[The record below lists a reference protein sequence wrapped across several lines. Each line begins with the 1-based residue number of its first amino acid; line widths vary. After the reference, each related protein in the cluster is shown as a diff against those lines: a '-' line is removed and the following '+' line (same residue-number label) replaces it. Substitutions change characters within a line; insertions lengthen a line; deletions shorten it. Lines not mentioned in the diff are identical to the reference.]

1 MDKKNRMRFIY
12 AKHRSAAP
20 VDESVMLF
28 ESFHGKEISDSPLAM
43 ARALLSMP
51 ADTLLPGGLKVSELK
66 LYFSTNDIERGSDAL
81 KKLGLDT
88 RISPVHIH
96 SEEYAKLL
104 ATAGLLV
111 NNSSFP
117 SYIVRREGQKY
128 LQTWHGTPWK
138 TLGRSMKGELASIHN
153 SQHNFIQASHLLFPN
168 DFTREVMMRDYVLD
182 DIYTGKVITH
192 GYPRNSVFCDTEKAA
207 EIKKLCGDG
216 GFSTLAYM
224 PTWRGQD
231 NRNIE
236 TGSFVDDTLL
246 QLRAMDA
253 ALADDQKLYVNL
265 HPIVQTAIDLSG
277 FTHIFPFPEDVEKY
291 EFINSMD
298 ALITDY
304 SSVFFDYSITGKP
317 VILFTYDYDNY
328 ASERGMYFGIEELPF
343 ARVDTLD
350 ALTEMFRTR
359 FYEKISYADDKNYFD
374 RFIQYDTKTAA
385 ADLMRYMLTCSA
397 DGPYSGEAA
406 GGLKIEDYSF
416 NGEKPRR
423 VVNCRE
429 IAGRLD
435 MDIVAKDLG
444 PGDVAVFH
452 QAGFDPKAGDRLKEL
467 YDGKFPYVFTT
478 EAVPQTMAE
487 SRSASKA
494 VRADV
499 KERNLRRQVGGI
511 KIEKAVDYKLP
522 RIELL
527 KIRTSGS
534 KVFLT
539 MSAGGIGTAK
549 RVALEYRSGIDSVS
563 HDMDFTVSQKGAED
577 QTVEASMDMSALRR
591 GCLYW
596 DIYVTAEKDGES
608 YDYSIMLSRRMRK
621 RLRRG
626 FYQCEL
632 GDYIA
637 FPHISLS
644 RSLAFTLREKSRYD
658 NRATRFKE
666 VAVPVWSIVWSRLNR
681 KRRIWLVFEKF
692 CSAAQD
698 NGYYFFKYC
707 MENLPADRKKD
718 IYYVIDKNTDDY
730 EKLKPYGGQV
740 LQFMSFRHLLYAIN
754 ARVYVGSDS
763 RKHLYAWRPKPN
775 LISIRMASR
784 PIHFLQHGVTALKRT
799 DGLFGAKGSSPM
811 THITTTSDYEQHIMD
826 EFWGYSPSNAPVLG
840 FTRWDVLEDKSDPG
854 EKTILVMPTWRAWLE
869 EKPEE
874 DFIASDYFRNYM
886 DMLGSEK
893 LSSCLKENGVKLI
906 FFIHPKFK
914 DYLGRFSSPSEN
926 IELVQFGSRPLNDI
940 MMKCQMLVTDYSSVC
955 WDVYYMGKPVIFY
968 QFDYDMYMEVHGSY
982 LDMEHE
988 LFGDR
993 YTELDDVIE
1002 GIRAGIENGFEES
1015 GRAKEMRG
1023 KYFKYI
1029 DSDNSKRTYEYLRK
1043 KGY

>member
-1 MDKKNRMRFIY
+1 MGIPDIRKYMDKKNRLRFMY
-12 AKHRSAAP
+12 AKHRAGEP
-20 VDESVMLF
+20 VDEKVILF
-28 ESFHGKEISDSPLAM
+28 ESFHGKEISDTPLAM
-43 ARALLSMP
+43 ARALLAMP
-51 ADTLLPGGLKVSELK
+51 ADTQLPNGLKVSDLK
-66 LYFSTNDIERGSDAL
+66 LYFSTNDLGRDKKAIED
-81 KKLGLDT
+81 LGYEECINL
-88 RISPVHIH
+88 VHIH
-96 SEEYAKLL
+96 SDEYTKLL
-104 ATAGLLV
+104 ATAGLLI

-168 DFTREVMMRDYVLD
+168 DFTREVMMHDYVLD
-182 DIYTGKVITH
+182 DLFTGTVITH
-192 GYPRNSVFCDTEKAA
+192 GYPRNSVFCDKEKAA
-207 EIKKLCGDG
+207 EIKKLCGDEKY
-216 GFSTLAYM
+216 STLAYM

-246 QLRAMDA
+246 QLKAMDE

-277 FTHIFPFPEDVEKY
+277 FTHIFPFPKDVEKY

-343 ARVDTLD
+343 ARVDTLEEL
-350 ALTEMFRTR
+350 AEMFRTR
-359 FYEKISYADDKNYFD
+359 SYEKLSYADDRSYRE

-385 ADLMRYMLTCSA
+385 ADLMTYMLTG
-397 DGPYSGEAA
+397 DA
-406 GGLKIEDYSF
+406 GSMKTEDYSF
-416 NGEKPRR
+416 NKDKPRR
-423 VVNCRE
+423 VVNFRE

-435 MDIVAKDLG
+435 MDIAAKDLG
-444 PGDVAVFH
+444 PDDVAVFH
-452 QAGFDPKAGDRLKEL
+452 QAGFGIKAGDRLKEL

-487 SRSASKA
+487 SRSRSKA
-494 VRADV
+494 VKAEV
-499 KERNLRRQVGGI
+499 KERNLRRQVGDI
-511 KIEKAVDYKLP
+511 TVSKAINYKMP
-522 RIELL
+522 GTELL
-527 KIRTSGS
+527 NIKTSGS
-534 KVFLT
+534 MLQLSIKART
-539 MSAGGIGTAK
+539 IGSVK
-549 RVALEYRSGIDSVS
+549 RVVLEYRSEMESIA
-563 HDMDFTVSQKGAED
+563 HDMDFNASGD
-577 QTVEASMDMSALRR
+577 GDIIIEASMDMSVLRH

-596 DIYVTAEKDGES
+596 DIYVTAEKDGEA
-608 YDYSIMLSRRMRK
+608 YDYSIMLSRKMRK
-621 RLRRG
+621 KLRRS

-632 GDYIA
+632 GDYVA

-644 RSLAFTLREKSRYD
+644 RSLAFTLREKTVYD
-658 NRATRFKE
+658 NRTTRFKE
-666 VAVPVWSIVWSRLNR
+666 VAVPVWSILWSRMNR

-698 NGYYFFKYC
+698 NGYYFFKWC
-707 MENLPADRKKD
+707 MENLPEEKKKD
-718 IYYVIDKNTDDY
+718 IYYVIDKKAADY

-811 THITTTSDYEQHIMD
+811 THITTTSDFEQHIMD

-840 FTRWDVLEDKSDPG
+840 FTRWDVLEDKSTPD
-854 EKTILVMPTWRAWLE
+854 EKIVLVMPTWRAWLE
-869 EKPEE
+869 EKPDE

-886 DMLGSEK
+886 EMLGSEK
-893 LSSCLKENGVKLI
+893 LNACLRENGVKLI

-926 IELVQFGSRPLNDI
+926 IELVQFGSRPLNEI

-968 QFDYDMYMEVHGSY
+968 QFDYDMYMEAHGSY
-982 LDMEHE
+982 LDMEHD

-1002 GIRAGIENGFEES
+1002 GIRSNIENGFEES
-1015 GRAKEMRG
+1015 ERAKEMRSR
-1023 KYFKYI
+1023 YFKYI

>member
-1 MDKKNRMRFIY
+1 MDKKNRMRFVY
-12 AKHRSAAP
+12 AKYFTGEP
-20 VDESVMLF
+20 VDKSAVLF

-43 ARALLSMP
+43 ARALLEMP
-51 ADTLLPGGLKVSELK
+51 ADTAFGDGLKASDMK
-66 LYFSTNDIERGSDAL
+66 LFFSTNDLERDRTRL
-81 KKLGLDT
+81 EDLGYEGC
-88 RISPVHIH
+88 ISLVHIH
-96 SEEYAKLL
+96 SDEYARLL
-104 ATAGLLV
+104 ATAGLLI

-117 SYIVRREGQKY
+117 SYYVRREGQKY

-138 TLGRSMKGELASIHN
+138 TLGRSMKGELATIYGA
-153 SQHNFIQASHLLFPN
+153 QHNFIQASHLLFPN
-168 DFTREVMMRDYVLD
+168 EFTRDAIMHDYVLD
-182 DIYTGKVITH
+182 ELYTGKVILH
-192 GYPRNSVFCDTEKAA
+192 GYPRNAVFCDRDKAA
-207 EIKKLCGDG
+207 EIKKYCCDE

-236 TGSFVDDTLL
+236 SGGYIEDTLL
-246 QLRAMDA
+246 QLKSMDE

-265 HPIVQTAIDLSG
+265 HPIVQSDIDLGG
-277 FTHIFPFPEDVEKY
+277 FRHIHPFPGDVEKY

-343 ARVDTLD
+343 ARVDTLEEL
-350 ALTEMFRTR
+350 AEMFRTR
-359 FYEKISYADDKNYFD
+359 SYEKLSYADDRAYFD
-374 RFIQYDTKTAA
+374 RFIKYDSISAA
-385 ADLMRYMLTCSA
+385 SDLMRYMLDCSA
-397 DGPYSGEAA
+397 DGSDPAGAGE
-406 GGLKIEDYSF
+406 GLVIKDFSF
-416 NGEKPRR
+416 NAEKPRR

-429 IAGRLD
+429 VPGRLD
-435 MDIVAKDLG
+435 MDILAGSLG
-444 PGDVAVFH
+444 EDDVAVFH
-452 QAGFDPKAGDRLKEL
+452 QSGFDKKAGERLQEL

-478 EAVPQTMAE
+478 EAVPQTMTE
-487 SRSASKA
+487 SRSGSKA

-499 KERNLRRQVGGI
+499 KERNLRRQVGGLNVS
-511 KIEKAVDYKLP
+511 EVVNSRPA
-522 RIELL
+522 RAELL
-527 KIRTSGS
+527 KIKTSGS
-534 KVFLT
+534 RVELSIK
-539 MSAGGIGTAK
+539 AGGTGEVRAVT
-549 RVALEYRSGIDSVS
+549 LEYRSDIESIA
-563 HDMDFTVSQKGAED
+563 HDMDIKVTGGGDSRVI
-577 QTVEASMDMSALRR
+577 EASMDMSVLKH

-596 DIYVTAEKDGES
+596 DIYVTAGDEG
-608 YDYSIMLSRRMRK
+608 YHYPVMLSQKMRK
-621 RLRRG
+621 TLRRG
-626 FYQCEL
+626 YFQCEL

-644 RSLAFTLREKSRYD
+644 RSLAFTLREKGPYD
-658 NRATRFKE
+658 DRATRLKE
-666 VAVPVWSIVWSRLNR
+666 VLVPAWSIIWSRLNR

-698 NGYYFFKYC
+698 NGFYFFKYC
-707 MENLPADRKKD
+707 MENLPADKKKD
-718 IYYVIDKNTDDY
+718 IYYVMDRKARDY
-730 EKLKPYGGQV
+730 ENLKPYADHV
-740 LQFMSFRHLLYAIN
+740 LQFMSFRHMLYAIN
-754 ARVYVGSDS
+754 AKVYVGSDS

-775 LISIRMASR
+775 LISIRMAAH

-799 DGLFGAKGSSPM
+799 DVLFGAKGSSPV
-811 THITTTSDYEQHIMD
+811 THITTTSDYEQRIMD

-840 FTRWDVLEDKSDPG
+840 FTRWDVLEDKSTPD
-854 EKTILVMPTWRAWLE
+854 EKIILVMPTWRAWLE
-869 EKPEE
+869 EKPDE
-874 DFIASDYFRNYM
+874 DFMESDYFRNYM
-886 DMLGSEK
+886 EMLADER
-893 LSSCLKENGVKLI
+893 LNACLKENGVKLI

-914 DYLGRFSSPSEN
+914 DYLSRFSAPSEN
-926 IELVQFGSRPLNDI
+926 IELVQFGSRPLNEI

-968 QFDYDMYMEVHGSY
+968 QFDYDMYMQVHGSY

-1002 GIRAGIENGFEES
+1002 GIRKAIENGFEES
-1015 GRAKEMRG
+1015 GRAKEMRS

-1029 DSDNSKRTYEYLRK
+1029 DNDNSKRTYEYLRK

>member
-1 MDKKNRMRFIY
+1 MDKKNRMRFTY
-12 AKHRSAAP
+12 AKYYTGAP
-20 VDESVMLF
+20 VDKSVILF

-43 ARALLSMP
+43 ARAFLDMP
-51 ADTLLPGGLKVSELK
+51 ADTLLDNGLKASDMK
-66 LYFSTNDIERGSDAL
+66 LYFSTNDLDRDKAKIED
-81 KKLGLDT
+81 LGLEEY
-88 RISPVHIH
+88 ISLVHIH
-96 SEEYAKLL
+96 SDEYARLL
-104 ATAGLLV
+104 ATAGLLI

-138 TLGRSMKGELASIHN
+138 TLGRSMKGELVTMHN

-168 DFTREVMMRDYVLD
+168 EFTKTAIMHDYVLD
-182 DIYTGKVITH
+182 DIYTGKVITY
-192 GYPRNSVFCDTEKAA
+192 GYPRNSVFCDKEKAA
-207 EIKKLCGDG
+207 EIKKYCGNEN
-216 GFSTLAYM
+216 FSTLAYM

-236 TGSFVDDTLL
+236 TGEYVEDTLI
-246 QLRAMDA
+246 QLRAMDE

-265 HPIVQTAIDLSG
+265 HPIVQSDIDLNG
-277 FTHIFPFPEDVEKY
+277 FKHIYPFPNDVEKY

-328 ASERGMYFGIEELPF
+328 TSERGMYFGIEELPF
-343 ARVDTLD
+343 ARVDTLEE
-350 ALTEMFRTR
+350 LSEMFRTKS
-359 FYEKISYADDKNYFD
+359 YEKLSYANDKAYFD
-374 RFIQYDTKTAA
+374 KFIKYDTMTAA
-385 ADLMRYMLTCSA
+385 SDLMRYMLTG
-397 DGPYSGEAA
+397 DEGN
-406 GGLKIEDYSF
+406 LKIEDYSF
-416 NGEKPRR
+416 NAEKPRR
-423 VVNCRE
+423 IVNCKE
-429 IAGRLD
+429 VPGRLD
-435 MDIVAKDLG
+435 MDILAKWLG
-444 PGDVAVFH
+444 KDDVAVFH
-452 QAGFDPKAGDRLKEL
+452 QSGFDNKAGERLLDL

-487 SRSASKA
+487 SRSGSKT
-494 VRADV
+494 VKADV
-499 KERNLRRQVGGI
+499 KERNLRRQIGGLTVS
-511 KIEKAVDYKLP
+511 KVVNNKLA
-522 RIELL
+522 RAELL
-527 KIRTSGS
+527 KIKTAGS
-534 KVFLT
+534 KVT
-539 MSAGGIGTAK
+539 IDIKASGIGEVKAVT
-549 RVALEYRSGIDSVS
+549 LEYRSDLESIT
-563 HDMDFTVSQKGAED
+563 HDMDFRVTGSGD
-577 QTVEASMDMSALRR
+577 SCIIEASMDMSVMKH

-596 DIYVTAEKDGES
+596 DIYVMAGDEG
-608 YDYSIMLSRRMRK
+608 YNYPIMLSRKMRK
-621 RLRRG
+621 TLRRG
-626 FYQCEL
+626 YFQCEL

-644 RSLAFTLREKSRYD
+644 RSLAFTLREKGLYD
-658 NRATRFKE
+658 DRATRLRE
-666 VAVPVWSIVWSRLNR
+666 VLVPVWSIIWSRLNR
-681 KRRIWLVFEKF
+681 KRHIWLVFEKF

-698 NGYYFFKYC
+698 NGFYFFKWC
-707 MENLPADRKKD
+707 MENLPADKKKD
-718 IYYVIDKNTDDY
+718 IYYVIDKNSRDY
-730 EKLKPYGGQV
+730 ENVKPYADHV

-754 ARVYVGSDS
+754 AKVYVGSDS

-775 LISIRMASR
+775 LISIRMAAK

-799 DGLFGAKGSSPM
+799 DVLFGAKGSSPM
-811 THITTTSDYEQHIMD
+811 THITTTSDYEQRIMD
-826 EFWGYSPSNAPVLG
+826 EFWGYSPANAPVLG
-840 FTRWDVLEDKSDPG
+840 FTRWDVLEDKSTPD
-854 EKTILVMPTWRAWLE
+854 EKLILVMPTWRAWLE

-886 DMLGSEK
+886 EMLGDER
-893 LSSCLKENGVKLI
+893 LNACLKENGVKLV

-914 DYLGRFSSPSEN
+914 DYLGRFSAPSDN
-926 IELVQFGSRPLNDI
+926 IELVQFGSKPLNEI

-1002 GIRAGIENGFEES
+1002 GIRAAIENGFEES
-1015 GRAKEMRG
+1015 DLAKEMRP

>member
-1 MDKKNRMRFIY
+1 MDKKNRMRFVY
-12 AKHRSAAP
+12 AKYYTSEP
-20 VDESVMLF
+20 VDEKTILF

-43 ARALLSMP
+43 ARALLDMP
-51 ADTLLPGGLKVSELK
+51 CAGEYK
-66 LYFSTNDIERGSDAL
+66 LWFSTNDLDRDKDVLER
-81 KKLGLDT
+81 LGLCDS
-88 RISPVHIH
+88 IGLVHIH
-96 SEEYAKLL
+96 SEEYARLL
-104 ATAGLLV
+104 ATAGLMV

-168 DFTREVMMRDYVLD
+168 EFTKKAIMYDYVLD

-192 GYPRNSVFCDTEKAA
+192 GYPRCAVFCDKVKAA
-207 EIKKLCGDG
+207 EVKRACGDE

-236 TGSFVDDTLL
+236 TGTFVEDTLI
-246 QLRAMDA
+246 QLKVMDE

-265 HPIVQTAIDLSG
+265 HPIVQSDIDLGG
-277 FTHIFPFPEDVEKY
+277 FKHIHPFPKDVEKY

-343 ARVDTLD
+343 ARVDTLED
-350 ALTEMFRTR
+350 LAEMFRTR
-359 FYEKISYADDKNYFD
+359 SYEKLSYADHKAYHDK
-374 RFIQYDTKTAA
+374 FIKYDTVTAA
-385 ADLMRYMLTCSA
+385 ADIMSYMLECSA
-397 DGPYSGEAA
+397 DGPDGNLGSASK
-406 GGLKIEDYSF
+406 LRIEDYSF
-416 NGEKPRR
+416 NTEKPRR
-423 VVNCRE
+423 IVNCRE
-429 IAGRLD
+429 VPGRLD
-435 MDIVAKDLG
+435 MDILAKDLG
-444 PGDVAVFH
+444 MDDVAVFH
-452 QAGFDPKAGDRLKEL
+452 QAGFDIKAGDRLKDL

-487 SRSASKA
+487 SRSGSKA
-494 VRADV
+494 VKAAV
-499 KERNLRRQVGGI
+499 KERNIRRQTGEL
-511 KIEKAVDYKLP
+511 KISKVVEHKLS
-522 RIELL
+522 RTELL
-527 KIRTSGS
+527 SIKTKGSMLVLNIRT
-534 KVFLT
+534 
-539 MSAGGIGTAK
+539 AGTGTVK
-549 RVALEYRSGIDSVS
+549 GVVLEYRSGIESVA
-563 HDMDFTVSQKGAED
+563 HRMDFSVAGDTI
-577 QTVEASMDMSALRR
+577 EASMDMSVLKH

-596 DIYVTAEKDGES
+596 DIYVEAGDGDNE
-608 YDYSIMLSRRMRK
+608 YQYPVMLSKRMRK
-621 RLRRG
+621 TLRRG

-644 RSLAFTLREKSRYD
+644 RSLAFTLREKSPYD
-658 NRATRFKE
+658 NRATRLKE
-666 VAVPVWSIVWSRLNR
+666 VLVPSWSIIWSRLNR

-698 NGYYFFKYC
+698 NGFYFFKWC
-707 MENLPADRKKD
+707 MENLPADKKKD
-718 IYYVIDKNTDDY
+718 IYYVIDRNAKDY
-730 EKLKPYGGQV
+730 ENLKPYAGQV

-754 ARVYVGSDS
+754 AKVYVGSDS

-775 LISIRMASR
+775 LISIRMAAR

-799 DGLFGAKGSSPM
+799 DGLFGARGSSPM
-811 THITTTSDYEQHIMD
+811 THITTTSDYEQRIMD

-840 FTRWDVLEDKSDPG
+840 FTRWDVLEDKSTPED
-854 EKTILVMPTWRAWLE
+854 KTILVMPTWRAWLE

-886 DMLGSEK
+886 EMLGDER
-893 LSSCLKENGVKLI
+893 LNSCLEENGAKLI

-914 DYLGRFSSPSEN
+914 DYLGRFSTPSEN
-926 IELVQFGSRPLNDI
+926 VELVQFGSRPLNEI
-940 MMKCQMLVTDYSSVC
+940 MMKCRMLITDYSSVC

-988 LFGDR
+988 LFGER

-1002 GIRAGIENGFEES
+1002 GIRTAIANGFTES
-1015 GRAKEMRG
+1015 ERAREMRP

>member
-1 MDKKNRMRFIY
+1 MRLPNIKKYMDKKNRMRFVY
-12 AKHRSAAP
+12 AKYYTGEP
-20 VDESVMLF
+20 VDEKTILF

-43 ARALLSMP
+43 ARALLDMP
-51 ADTLLPGGLKVSELK
+51 CAGEYRLW
-66 LYFSTNDIERGSDAL
+66 FSTNDLDRDKDVL
-81 KKLGLDT
+81 KRLGLNDS
-88 RISPVHIH
+88 IGLVHIH

-104 ATAGLLV
+104 ATAGLMI

-168 DFTREVMMRDYVLD
+168 EFTKEAMMHDYVLN
-182 DIYTGKVITH
+182 DIFTGKVITY
-192 GYPRNSVFCDTEKAA
+192 GYPRCAVFCDKAKAA
-207 EIKKLCGDG
+207 EVKKACGDEA
-216 GFSTLAYM
+216 FSTIAYM

-236 TGSFVDDTLL
+236 TGTFVEDTLI
-246 QLRAMDA
+246 QLRAMDE

-265 HPIVQTAIDLSG
+265 HPIVQSDIDLGG
-277 FTHIFPFPEDVEKY
+277 FRHIYPFPRDVEKY

-343 ARVDTLD
+343 ARVDTLEEL
-350 ALTEMFRTR
+350 AEMFRTR
-359 FYEKISYADDKNYFD
+359 SYEIISYADDKAYHD
-374 RFIQYDTKTAA
+374 KFIKYDTVTAA
-385 ADLMRYMLTCSA
+385 ADVMSYMLECSA
-397 DGPYSGEAA
+397 DGPDSDTGSASK
-406 GGLKIEDYSF
+406 LKIEDYSF
-416 NGEKPRR
+416 NAEKPRR
-423 VVNCRE
+423 IVNCRE
-429 IAGRLD
+429 VPGRLD
-435 MDIVAKDLG
+435 MDILAKDLG
-444 PGDVAVFH
+444 GDDVAVFH
-452 QAGFDPKAGDRLKEL
+452 QSGFDIKAGDRLKDL

-487 SRSASKA
+487 SRNGSKA
-494 VRADV
+494 VKAAV
-499 KERNLRRQVGGI
+499 KERNIKRQVGGLTVG
-511 KIEKAVDYKLP
+511 KVVEHKLS
-522 RIELL
+522 RTELL
-527 KIRTSGS
+527 RIRTKGS
-534 KVFLT
+534 MLMISIKT
-539 MSAGGIGTAK
+539 AGTGIVKG
-549 RVALEYRSGIDSVS
+549 VVLEYRSGLEAIT
-563 HDMDFTVSQKGAED
+563 HRMDFSVTGD
-577 QTVEASMDMSALRR
+577 TIEASMDMSVLKH

-596 DIYVTAEKDGES
+596 DIYVEAGEGDNE
-608 YDYSIMLSRRMRK
+608 YQYPVMLSKRMRK
-621 RLRRG
+621 TLRRG
-626 FYQCEL
+626 YYQCEL

-644 RSLAFTLREKSRYD
+644 RSLAFTLREKSPYD
-658 NRATRFKE
+658 DRVTRLKE
-666 VAVPVWSIVWSRLNR
+666 VLVPSWSIIWSRLNR

-692 CSAAQD
+692 SSAAQD
-698 NGYYFFKYC
+698 NGFYFFKWC
-707 MENLPADRKKD
+707 MENLPADKKKD
-718 IYYVIDKNTDDY
+718 IYYVIDKNAKDY
-730 EKLKPYGGQV
+730 ENLKPYSAQV

-754 ARVYVGSDS
+754 AKVYVGSDS

-775 LISIRMASR
+775 LISIRMAAR

-840 FTRWDVLEDKSDPG
+840 FTRWDVLEDKSTPED
-854 EKTILVMPTWRAWLE
+854 KTILVMPTWRAWLE
-869 EKPEE
+869 EKPDE

-886 DMLGSEK
+886 EMLGDER
-893 LSSCLKENGVKLI
+893 LNSCLEEHGAKLI

-914 DYLGRFSSPSEN
+914 DYLGRFSAPSEN
-926 IELVQFGSRPLNDI
+926 VELVQFGSRPLNEI
-940 MMKCQMLVTDYSSVC
+940 MMKCRMLVTDYSSVC

-968 QFDYDMYMEVHGSY
+968 QFDYDMYMDVHGSY

-993 YTELDDVIE
+993 YTELDDVIG
-1002 GIRAGIENGFEES
+1002 GIRAAIESGFEES
-1015 GRAKEMRG
+1015 ERAREMRP